1 MARGISMEFSIKSK
15 SFGERKVLGPIQLTL
30 QKGTVTALMGASGSG
45 KTTLLRLIAGLET
58 DDAGT
63 RQFAHR
69 FGMMF
74 QEPRLL
80 PWKTVLENIELAGP
94 DHGLL
99 NSLGLEGTAHLFPRQ
114 LSLGMARRVAFARAL
129 AIKPELL
136 ILDEPFASLDDA
148 SMELARARLIALRDT
163 GNIPIILAT
172 HNREDARALDAQTHI
187 LAGSPAQLRPDNDA

>member
-1 MARGISMEFSIKSK
+1 MEFSITSK
-15 SFGERKVLGPIQLTL
+15 SFGDRRVLGPMRLTL

-63 RQFAHR
+63 RQFTCR
-69 FGMMF
+69 IGMTF

-80 PWKTVLENIELAGP
+80 PWKTVLENIEVAGP

-129 AIKPELL
+129 AVQPELL
-136 ILDEPFASLDDA
+136 VLDEPFASLDDA
-148 SMELARARLIALRDT
+148 AADLVRAHIIALRDAED
-163 GNIPIILAT
+163 IPIIVVT
-172 HNREDARALDAQTHI
+172 HNREDARVLGAQTHI
-187 LAGSPAQLRPDNDA
+187 LAGSPAQLQRDN

>member
-1 MARGISMEFSIKSK
+1 MEFSITSK
-15 SFGERKVLGPIQLTL
+15 SFCERKVLGPMNLVL
-30 QKGTVTALMGASGSG
+30 EKGTVTALMGASGSG

-58 DDAGT
+58 DDAGK
-63 RQFAHR
+63 RQLPLKI
-69 FGMMF
+69 GMMF

-129 AIKPELL
+129 AVQPELL
-136 ILDEPFASLDDA
+136 ILDEPFASLDDNSVA
-148 SMELARARLIALRDT
+148 LVRDRIVARRDA
-163 GNIPIILAT
+163 GDIPIILVT

-187 LAGSPAQLRPDNDA
+187 LAGSPAQLRPDI